1 MAVTGR
7 PDDDAPVA
15 RSGAPPPG
23 FTLYQSHSPFSGDLG
38 PFYQK
43 VEPGGCRRLFR
54 VRERHCNA
62 LGIVHG
68 GMYMTFLDALM
79 GFVVWRESGSQALT
93 VRITCDFLAV
103 ARPGEWVEGVARL
116 TRTTRALAFCRAEL
130 HVGARP
136 VLSGSGVF
144 RLLPRRKSEAE

>member
-1 MAVTGR
+1 VVRTTAPSGGR
-7 PDDDAPVA
+7 PEDAA
-15 RSGAPPPG
+15 GAPPPG
-23 FTLYQSHSPFSGDLG
+23 FALYQSSSPFSGDLG

-116 TRTTRALAFCRAEL
+116 TRTTRALAFCRADL

-136 VLSGSGVF
+136 VLGGSGVF
-144 RLLPRRKSEAE
+144 RLLPRRRGEAE